1 MTTQWTDSA
10 KRALDDYFGQMR
22 GKLQATGADARE
34 VIDDLGRHIDHE
46 IAAAELR
53 VVTEQDVRRILGQ
66 IGTPDAAA
74 NRAIAIEEPP
84 VNRKPLRKS
93 NHLFLLIFGVILPV
107 VTLGIELATHMC
119 AGVFFDPIPTWWH
132 VGLAAIVPLANLV
145 AWISMRFGARR
156 WHPVMFAN
164 GMAAAIGLFYSLLY
178 LPLAPLAVIAIVFF
192 GWGLL
197 PLSPLFAFAAALVF
211 RSKLRRLAPDYAPRF
226 RWGFAAGALALAVI
240 VVPEPV
246 TRHLARATQ
255 SENPKSSERA
265 VRWLRAMGSR
275 TTLLRDCYG
284 GTRWSRD
291 PVLGFSLTG
300 TPIDTEDARALYF
313 RVTGKPFNAM
323 PPPQRDFSR
332 GGWQELNDFTW
343 DSEQGGEAV
352 GARVAGVSMSQS
364 RLDGLVDAN
373 AGWCYTEWTLEFKN
387 VAPVAREARAQIALP
402 AGGTVSRLTLWV
414 NGEEREAA
422 FAGNQQVREAYR
434 KVAIVQ
440 RRDPVLVTSCGPDR
454 VLMQCFPVP
463 ADGGSIKVRLGIT
476 APVIPD
482 NSSEATFQLPYFI
495 ERNFSI
501 LEDSKHS
508 LWLEAEQPLY
518 SQNHSLIADTARTT
532 RHAIKGTITD
542 MQLRGGGS
550 LVRVRRD
557 PTAGE
562 FWVTDHG
569 ADDGSVIIQRLKQH
583 TPAVPRNL
591 VIVVDAGESMRDFI
605 TEIADA
611 LPALPKS
618 VSLSVVLARDGLH
631 ELITNGSNSA
641 EIAEQ
646 LRAVR
651 AQGGHDNVPALVRAW
666 DLAGSGGAVLWI
678 HGPQPILLGSLEQ
691 LRQRLFWKLST
702 DATSG
707 PVIYDL
713 QTSAGP
719 NRVLEKLESAWTTV
733 RTLPRSASINES
745 VSSLFGKWSGS
756 GQVFEWVRERAPAA
770 DNLEPSRKSSKHLA
784 RLWAFDE
791 AKRLIVAQRV
801 QDAIK
806 LAGTYQLV
814 TPVSGAVVLES
825 KQQFEQA
832 GLTPVDAQTVPVVPE
847 PGTVLL
853 VAVGIVFLLIWHRR
867 RRSLRA

>member
-66 IGTPDAAA
+66 IGTPDVAA
-74 NRAIAIEEPP
+74 NRAVAIEEPP

-93 NHLFLLIFGVILPV
+93 NYLFLLIFGVILPA

-119 AGVFFDPIPTWWH
+119 AGTFFDPIPTWWH
-132 VGLAAIVPLANLV
+132 VGLVALVPLANLV
-145 AWISMRFGARR
+145 AWISIRFGARR
-156 WHPVMFAN
+156 WHSVMFAN
-164 GMAAAIGLFYSLLY
+164 GMATAIGLFFSLLY
-178 LPLAPLAVIAIVFF
+178 LPLAPLALIAIIFF

-197 PLSPLFAFAAALVF
+197 PLSPLFAFATALSL

-226 RWGFAAGALALAVI
+226 RWGFAAGAVALAI
-240 VVPEPV
+240 IIVPEPL
-246 TRHLARATQ
+246 TRQLARATQ
-255 SENPKSSERA
+255 SENPQRSQRA
-265 VRWLRAMGSR
+265 VRWLRAVGSR
-275 TTLLRDCYG
+275 DTLLRDCYG
-284 GTRWSRD
+284 GTRWSRA
-291 PVLGFSLTG
+291 PLFGLNLTG
-300 TPIDTEDARALYF
+300 TPIGTEDARALYF
-313 RVTGKPFNAM
+313 RVTGKPFNAV

-343 DSEQGGEAV
+343 DSERGGEAV
-352 GARVAGVSMSQS
+352 GARVAGVSMAQS
-364 RLDGLVDAN
+364 RMDGLVDAD

-387 VAPVAREARAQIALP
+387 VAQVAREARAQIALP

-434 KVAIVQ
+434 QVAVVQ

-463 ADGGSIKVRLGIT
+463 ADGGTIKVRLGIT
-476 APVIPD
+476 APVVPE
-482 NSSEATFQLPYFI
+482 NANEALFQLPHFL
-495 ERNFSI
+495 ERNFTMQETSQ
-501 LEDSKHS
+501 HS
-508 LWLEAEQPLY
+508 LWLEADQPLR
-518 SQNHSLIADTARTT
+518 SQNQALIADTPRTT

-542 MQLRGGGS
+542 KELRGAGA
-550 LVRVRRD
+550 LVRIRRN
-557 PTAGE
+557 PTAEE
-562 FWVTDHG
+562 FWVSDHG
-569 ADDGSVIIQRLKQH
+569 ANDGSVIVQRLKQH
-583 TPAVPRNL
+583 AAVSPRK
-591 VIVVDAGESMRDFI
+591 VAIVVDAGESMRDFI

-611 LPALPKS
+611 LPGLPKS

-631 ELITNGSNSA
+631 ELVTNGSNLA

-678 HGPQPILLGSLEQ
+678 HGPQPVQLGSLEQ
-691 LRQRLFWKLST
+691 LRQRLFWKLTT
-702 DATSG
+702 DANSG

-713 QTSAGP
+713 QTGAGP
-719 NRVLEKLESAWTTV
+719 NRVLEKLESAWTAV
-733 RTLPRSASINES
+733 RTIPPSASIKES

-756 GQVFEWVRERAPAA
+756 GQVFEWVRERAPATA
-770 DNLEPSRKSSKHLA
+770 GLEPSRKSSKHLT

-791 AKRLIVAQRV
+791 AKRLIVAKRV
-801 QDAIK
+801 QDAIQ

-825 KQQFEQA
+825 NQQFVQA

-853 VAVGIVFLLIWHRR
+853 VAVGVVFLFIWHRR
-867 RRSLRA
+867 KKRLRA